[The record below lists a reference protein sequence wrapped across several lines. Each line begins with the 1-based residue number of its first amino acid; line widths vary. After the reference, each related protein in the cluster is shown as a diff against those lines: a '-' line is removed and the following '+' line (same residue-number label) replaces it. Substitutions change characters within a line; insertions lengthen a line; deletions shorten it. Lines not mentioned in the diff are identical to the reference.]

1 VFTAYSYFVT
11 LVVNML
17 FLLTPCI
24 QLYTRNDMKTKTKS
38 LLVYKFMHYSNRDLA
53 KLLYGEVNSQ
63 TLARVWAL
71 KSISKKQ
78 LLKIKESSMKA
89 YIPLN
94 FSNSLHLSYKDL
106 KHYGTTTAFYH
117 DSVND
122 LNLRYL
128 ADVARYVNSKTM
140 RDAHFEAL
148 LFQYLQYY
156 VNLFERNK
164 RGNVKLYY
172 DTKRNALRGHH
183 KNKALLYYIVVLVYC
198 KHYRCPNSD
207 TRELI
212 KSIIFTDNEDANDI
226 ISYYRSHFTDVLFRE
241 VFL

>member
-1 VFTAYSYFVT
+1 
-11 LVVNML
+11 
-17 FLLTPCI
+17 
-24 QLYTRNDMKTKTKS
+24 MKTKTKS
-38 LLVYKFMHYSNRDLA
+38 LLVYKYIHISNRDLA
-53 KLLYGEVNSQ
+53 KLLYGEITPQS
-63 TLARVWAL
+63 LSKARAL
-71 KSISKKQ
+71 KSIAKSS
-78 LLKIKESSMKA
+78 LLKINTFSTKA
-89 YIPLN
+89 YIPVN
-94 FSNSLHLSYKDL
+94 FSNLSHFSFKDL

-148 LFQYLQYY
+148 LFQYLQFYA
-156 VNLFERNK
+156 NLFERNK